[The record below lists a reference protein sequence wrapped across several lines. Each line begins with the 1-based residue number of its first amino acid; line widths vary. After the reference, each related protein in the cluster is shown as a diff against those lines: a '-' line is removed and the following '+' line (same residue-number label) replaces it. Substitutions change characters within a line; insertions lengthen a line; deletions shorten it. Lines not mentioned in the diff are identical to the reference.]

1 MHHLSE
7 AYHQSGQIGLQR
19 TSIKRWQLLK
29 KKQLQFMPRFHCPTA
44 LAIGTEIELPAG
56 AARHV
61 QVLRLQ
67 PGDGITLF
75 GGTGGTGDT
84 GGTGIGSGG
93 TGGEWDA
100 TVTHM
105 GRSSVRVQPTAHHA
119 LEREAPRAI
128 HLLAGITAN
137 ERMDWLVEKAT
148 ELGAAS
154 LTPLLAER
162 SVLKLKGERAD
173 KKLAHWQAVAVA
185 ACEQCGRNRVPP
197 IHPASS
203 LADWLAAH
211 PVAPAGEGTET
222 MRLLLSLRPGTQPL
236 LHAAAAQGTGPV
248 LFLSGPEGGL
258 SAAEED
264 LALQHGFVPVTL
276 GSRVLRAETA
286 PLAALAALTLG

>member
-1 MHHLSE
+1 
-7 AYHQSGQIGLQR
+7 
-19 TSIKRWQLLK
+19 
-29 KKQLQFMPRFHCPTA
+29 MPRFHCPTD
-44 LAIGTEIELPAG
+44 LAVGAEIELPFG

-67 PGDGITLF
+67 PGDAITLF
-75 GGTGGTGDT
+75 GD
-84 GGTGIGSGG
+84 SA
-93 TGGEWDA
+93 GGEWSA
-100 TVTHM
+100 SVTHM
-105 GRSSVRVQPTAHHA
+105 RRSSVRVQATAHHA
-119 LEREAPRAI
+119 IEREAPRAI

-173 KKLAHWQAVAVA
+173 KKFAHWQAVAVA
-185 ACEQCGRNRVPP
+185 ACEQCGRNRVPL
-197 IHPASS
+197 IHPAHS

-211 PVAPAGEGTET
+211 PAAGAAQTT
-222 MRLLLSLRPGTQPL
+222 RLLLSLRPGTQPL
-236 LHAAAAQGTGPV
+236 HAAATGSGAV

-286 PLAALAALTLG
+286 PLAALAALTLA